1 MSMLSDRERECYA
14 LSYGECFPFSEIAG
28 MLGVSKGSM
37 EVCVTRAQKKISKD
51 SQNSLFLVE

>member
-1 MSMLSDRERECYA
+1 MLSDRERECYA